1 MPRLPPIR
9 YLARQAEP
17 TRISPFF
24 VAVSLLLV
32 LILSLFPFTNWRF
45 TGEPVFAFFTYPLP
59 YYATI
64 FDNAVNVL
72 AYIPLGLGLMLMFRQ
87 RVLAA
92 LIAVIACAAISC
104 SVEFIQQ
111 FLPGRIASN
120 LDILSN
126 TSGGLIGAAMGLVL
140 RSRSWVQRWL
150 IFRHELLAGGR
161 VMEWSLVWLVLWFV
175 TQLDPT
181 QPYLG
186 VVVEPRGLPQAF
198 IAPIA
203 DAALFLRLLEAAG
216 VMLNLAGVGLF
227 ASVLL
232 AYGRDIPRVVS
243 AILGFALV
251 LKMAFAGMLLKPEQF
266 FAWLN
271 LNIIL
276 GGLCGALILVLAWP
290 LHRRYRAVLAIVC
303 LSLAVGVSLIWPLAP
318 QLTATLPL
326 FKWQY
331 GHLLHFSGLAQ
342 VVGDIWPF
350 GAMALLVWYLF
361 GSQDGSEYFA

>member
-1 MPRLPPIR
+1 MPNLPPIR

-24 VAVSLLLV
+24 VAVSLLVV
-32 LILSLFPFTNWRF
+32 LILSLFPFSNWRF
-45 TGEPVFAFFTYPLP
+45 TGEPVFAFFSYPLP

-64 FDNAVNVL
+64 FDNTVNVL
-72 AYIPLGLGLMLMFRQ
+72 AYIPLGLGLVLMFRHKLLAA
-87 RVLAA
+87 VLALLGCL
-92 LIAVIACAAISC
+92 LISS

-126 TSGGLIGAAMGLVL
+126 TAGGAIGVVVGLIL
-140 RSRSWVQRWL
+140 RSRRWTQRWL
-150 IFRHELLAGGR
+150 IVRHEILAPGR
-161 VMEWSLVWLVLWFV
+161 VMEWGLVWLILWFIS
-175 TQLDPT
+175 QLDPT

-186 VVVEPRGLPQAF
+186 VVVESRGLPQPF

-203 DAALFLRLLEAAG
+203 DAALFLRLLEAG
-216 VMLNLAGVGLF
+216 GMMLNLAGVGLF
-227 ASVLL
+227 VSVLL
-232 AYGRDIPRVVS
+232 AYGRDIPR
-243 AILGFALV
+243 AIATVLGLALL

-271 LNIIL
+271 LNIVL
-276 GGLCGALILVLAWP
+276 GGLCGGMVLFLAWA
-290 LHRRYRAVLAIVC
+290 LRRRYRAFLAVIC
-303 LSLAVGVSLIWPLAP
+303 LSLAVVVSMVWPLSP
-318 QLTATLPL
+318 QLPAMLPL

-342 VVGDIWPF
+342 IVGDIWPF
-350 GAMALLVWYLF
+350 GAILFLLWFLIADRRL
-361 GSQDGSEYFA
+361 DG